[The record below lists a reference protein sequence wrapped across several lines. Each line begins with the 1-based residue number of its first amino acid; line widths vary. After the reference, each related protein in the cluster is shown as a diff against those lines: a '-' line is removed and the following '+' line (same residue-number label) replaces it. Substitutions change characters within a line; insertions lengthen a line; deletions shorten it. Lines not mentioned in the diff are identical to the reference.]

1 MKIGFFGMS
10 HLGLNYLAAS
20 AARGFKV
27 VGYDTNNSLIKSLNL
42 GTKIFDEPNLF
53 SRIKKDKEKIY
64 FTSELEN
71 LRDCSL
77 IFISSDVP
85 TNHKGQSDLS
95 FIKKNINV
103 LKKKFSNK
111 NLIVMSQVHPGFMEH
126 LNWKKNKLF
135 YQVET
140 LIFGKAFIRA
150 FRPERIILGVYD
162 INKKIDKEILNYY
175 KKFNCPLIK
184 TNYRTSELI
193 KISIN
198 IFLISSITTTNI
210 ISNICK
216 KIGAKWNDIEDSLRL
231 DKRIGEFAYLKPG
244 LGISGGNLERD
255 LANVINVS
263 KKNKIDYSLF
273 NLWKKNS
280 SYQKKWISR
289 IIEKN
294 IKISKLKKLGILGL
308 SYKEN
313 TDSIKNSPSV
323 NLINKLKRKQLYAY
337 DPAIKK
343 LKNNNVTLCKSS
355 LEVIKKTSIIF
366 IMTPWKE
373 FKSLNE
379 NIFYKN
385 KIKLI
390 IDPFGLMI
398 SSSNFFN
405 KKKIKYFSLQ

>member
-53 SRIKKDKEKIY
+53 SRIKKNKEKIY

-71 LRDCSL
+71 LKDCSL

-184 TNYRTSELI
+184 TNFRTSELI

-323 NLINKLKRKQLYAY
+323 NLINNLKKKQLYAY